1 VAGGPVRAA
10 IVVSGLVAGALVL
23 ANGNFASGGR
33 SIELP
38 TPSKSTTSPSPTTSV
53 TPSSPKT
60 TTPPPSGKA
69 QGVEIAVFNTTT
81 VTGLAAC
88 AAIDLH
94 KVGYVPALVAQAPPG
109 ESVATTL
116 LLYRTAQGKADAQ
129 RLADTYFKGDAKIQ
143 PLKGDKGVPKRVE
156 IAVFLGTKY
165 GATHPG
171 GC

>member
-23 ANGNFASGGR
+23 ANGNFGAGGQ
-33 SIELP
+33 SIEAP
-38 TPSKSTTSPSPTTSV
+38 TPSKSTPSPSPTTSV

-60 TTPPPSGKA
+60 TTPPPSGHA

-88 AAIDLH
+88 AADDLH
-94 KVGYVPALVAQAPPG
+94 KLGYVPAKLGNAPPG
-109 ESVATTL
+109 ASAATTL
-116 LLYRTAQGKADAQ
+116 LLYRTGQGKADAQ
-129 RLADTYFKGDAKIQ
+129 RLADTYFKGDAKVQ
-143 PLKGDKGVPKRVE
+143 PLKGDKGVPTRVE